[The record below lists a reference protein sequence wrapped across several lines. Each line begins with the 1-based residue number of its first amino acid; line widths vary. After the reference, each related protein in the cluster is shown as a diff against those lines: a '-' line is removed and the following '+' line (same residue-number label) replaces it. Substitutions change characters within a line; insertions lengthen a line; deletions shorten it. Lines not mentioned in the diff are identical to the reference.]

1 MSLYNIFLLS
11 FVEIF
16 GDFQLE
22 KYANTNNLTNL
33 SDTSTLHKITQM

>member
-22 KYANTNNLTNL
+22 KYANFPSVHL
-33 SDTSTLHKITQM
+33 DMVV